1 MLQITRTAIFSRF
14 RWRRVRNSAECVNF
28 VPNYRRYSSHPVEIN
43 ENVKETQISKL
54 LIANRGEIA
63 CRVMKTAKNM
73 GISTVAVY
81 SEVDRSQ
88 MHVQMADEAFCIG
101 DEQGYLGM
109 DGILNVAKDSGAEA
123 IHPGYGFLSEN
134 AEFAELCSSN
144 GVIFVGPPPSAIRD
158 MGIKSTSK
166 RIMSAANVPI
176 IEGYHGEEQSD
187 SRLLEEAHGIGFP
200 VMIKAVRGGGG
211 KGMRIATSR
220 DVFLEQLS
228 SARSEAIKSFGD
240 DVMLVEKYV
249 DRPRHVE
256 VQVFGDHHGNAVH
269 LFERDCSVQRR
280 HQKVIEESPAPGIS
294 LRTRTN
300 LGEAAVRAARAV
312 GYVGAGTVEFVMDPQ
327 QNFYFMEMNTR
338 LQVEHPV
345 TEMVTGTDLVEWQLL
360 VAQGHPIPS
369 TQQEI
374 CDRTRGHAFEARIYA
389 EDPDDDF
396 MPRAGPLIHLSAPKV
411 TPNTRVETGVRQGDV
426 VSHYYDPM
434 IAKLVVWGKDRGSA
448 LRGLVRGLGEYSVV
462 GLDTNIKFLQRLAL
476 HPSFK
481 AGDVHTGFIEQHN
494 EALFPNKPTKISPHA
509 ACRAALG
516 YLLLE
521 ETPNT
526 QDPFVECSNFQVN
539 IPSPRTIELTVGDC
553 DVIVVITPLSD
564 GKYSMNVNGDVTNEN
579 NDMIVSGSLTKDIMT
594 SSMNLKTTIDDI
606 TTSEKMVFIPGE
618 SHVRFSDPDSIH
630 LYPTNGEESLKF
642 SLPLPKYLSEFA
654 TSGVSGDPMAPMVGE
669 IQKVL
674 VAPGEEVAQGQPLV
688 VMIAMKME
696 HTIRSPRDGV
706 VESVHVAAKDN
717 VARFDVLVKLVPEE
731 EE

>member
-1 MLQITRTAIFSRF
+1 
-14 RWRRVRNSAECVNF
+14 
-28 VPNYRRYSSHPVEIN
+28 
-43 ENVKETQISKL
+43 NVKETQISKL

-109 DGILNVAKDSGAEA
+109 DGILNVAKDAGAEA

-176 IEGYHGEEQSD
+176 IEGYHGDEQSD
-187 SRLLEEAHGIGFP
+187 SRLLEEADRIGFP

-360 VAQGHPIPS
+360 VAQGHPLPS

-606 TTSEKMVFIPGE
+606 TTSEKMVFIP
-618 SHVRFSDPDSIH
+618 DSIH

-731 EE
+731 E